1 MSKSLLSFVL
11 VLSLSGFC
19 HNPAFAQQQT
29 ASRSNLAT
37 GSIVASSG
45 QTAQSD
51 SATGDI
57 LPPDFRGEITYYGNY
72 SGSVKTRAD
81 RMRNLSLGE
90 ALRSATSSQKLPLN
104 GEYEITIRYDGN
116 QITGTWASRSATGP
130 NGASLDPR
138 GTITGTRRGSTCT
151 FNDPSAV
158 GGPPGV
164 AYCGRSR
171 WEWANDNVFNPQG
184 HKVALRVVTSQTRFV
199 DYAEQDRIRAIEA
212 EKARVAA
219 AEAAARYAALPNA
232 GAALTRKFDE
242 LVQIDSRG
250 WAFNRYSAGSMRN
263 VKIVSGKA
271 GSGTYVMR
279 GEYTYNGN
287 QSGWVMAEMNG
298 QNLSCIQFWDSMIGC
313 RGLRTPEQGQ
323 AMRSAMFDLLS
334 PSSGTSSPPSGSTCD
349 ETCHDLIQ
357 RQARE
362 RQASEYGLPPPPG

>member
-1 MSKSLLSFVL
+1 MSNSLLKLAL
-11 VLSLSGFC
+11 VLSVSGLGS
-19 HNPAFAQQQT
+19 NPAFAQQQGG
-29 ASRSNLAT
+29 AGSNLAT
-37 GSIVASSG
+37 GSTFASSH
-45 QTAQSD
+45 QNAQGD
-51 SATGDI
+51 GATGDE
-57 LPPDFRGEITYYGNY
+57 LPADFRGEITYFGNY

-90 ALRSATSSQKLPLN
+90 ALRSATSSQNLPLS
-104 GEYEITIRYDGN
+104 GEYEITIRYNGN
-116 QITGTWASRSATGP
+116 QITGTYASRSATGP
-130 NGASLDPR
+130 NGASIGPR

-199 DYAEQDRIRAIEA
+199 DYAEQERARAIEA

-232 GAALTRKFDE
+232 STALTRKFDE

-263 VKIVSGKA
+263 VKIVSGQA

-287 QSGWVMAEMNG
+287 QTGSVMAEMNG

-323 AMRSAMFDLLS
+323 AMRSALLDLF
-334 PSSGTSSPPSGSTCD
+334 SSGSGSSSQSSGSGCD
-349 ETCHDLIQ
+349 DDCQLDAAVKSHYNSVVRHPHND
-357 RQARE
+357 
-362 RQASEYGLPPPPG
+362 PP